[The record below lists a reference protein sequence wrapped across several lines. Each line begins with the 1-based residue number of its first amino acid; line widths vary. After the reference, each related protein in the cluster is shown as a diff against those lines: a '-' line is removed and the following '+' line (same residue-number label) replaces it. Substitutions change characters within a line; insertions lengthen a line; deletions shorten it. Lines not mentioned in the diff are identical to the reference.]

1 MPRPARSS
9 GDDRPTWAD
18 AAETAQ
24 DSRSRPQAPRFQAPV
39 CLLHAGRARL
49 PPQLRALEP
58 ARASPA
64 KSQSL
69 LQPARCLSNRDR
81 NTPGANCKL
90 DQWPVSITGKP
101 DVERDVTSDAS
112 GPVPVSVRQGVVPAR
127 HGNTNLRA
135 NEAAFGWASVLE

>member
-1 MPRPARSS
+1 TEAMPRRARSS

-18 AAETAQ
+18 AEETAQ
-24 DSRSRPQAPRFQAPV
+24 GSRSRPPAPRFQAPV

-69 LQPARCLSNRDR
+69 LHACPLPGQPGSR
-81 NTPGANCKL
+81 NAPVANCKL

-101 DVERDVTSDAS
+101 DVERDVSSDAG
-112 GPVPVSVRQGVVPAR
+112 GPVPVSVRPSVVPAR
-127 HGNTNLRA
+127 H
-135 NEAAFGWASVLE
+135 